1 MMSSTRTS
9 AMVGLLLT
17 MAFSHSHS
25 KASGATIVWH
35 YVGDVSRITAFTLT
49 PANPTTL
56 NLITFIAPT
65 DGSNYLNGCLADLK
79 YGFPAI
85 AVDPTNRIINV
96 TFSGHPGA
104 CPNIVFPA
112 SGLEGHVGPLTAGIW
127 SIRIAHSFPF
137 PTIYS
142 FAVELVPPSLS
153 IQGGVGSSV
162 ALSWPVSGDNYALEF
177 TDNLASSNWRAV
189 TDSPTLSGNTYT
201 LQIPADAGS
210 RFFRLHKL

>member
-1 MMSSTRTS
+1 MIAYTRTS
-9 AMVGLLLT
+9 AIVGLLLT
-17 MAFSHSHS
+17 MAFSQSRS
-25 KASGATIVWH
+25 KASDATIDWH
-35 YVGDVSRITAFTLT
+35 YIGDGPRVTQFMLT
-49 PANPTTL
+49 PNDPTTL
-56 NLITFIAPT
+56 SLITFVAPT

-127 SIRIAHSFPF
+127 SIRVAHSFPF

-142 FAVELVPPSLS
+142 FAVELVPPPLS
-153 IQGGVGSSV
+153 VQAGVGSSIR
-162 ALSWPVSGDNYALEF
+162 LSWPVSGELYALES
-177 TDNLASSNWRAV
+177 TDDLVLGNWQV
-189 TDSPTLSGNTYT
+189 LTNSPTVSSDRYS
-201 LQIPADAGS
+201 LQISADSGS
-210 RFFRLHKL
+210 RFFRLHHF